1 MKMHQLKV
9 IAIMVALAIAFG
21 GYVVFKGRSG
31 GAQEAEHSEAAE
43 HGEKDDH
50 KQAKGAGESDNGDKH
65 AGEKHEAEGVIRFTG
80 DQVKLAGITMQT
92 AAAAHLD
99 TFIRMPGQIALN
111 EDRTAHVTARAP
123 GAVER
128 VAATLGQNVRKGD
141 VLVVI
146 ASAEIAGQRADLAAA
161 EKRVAYARSVYASE
175 KSLWEEKI
183 SARQDYLKAESDLR
197 EAEIAVQGARQ
208 KLAALGG
215 QGGSSG
221 ASNRLQVRAPF
232 GGTIVEKHVAQGEVV
247 GADTRIFTVSDLSTV
262 WADVVVP
269 AKDLE
274 IVRVGTE
281 AVIRSV
287 ASDTTAPGKV
297 SFVSSLIG
305 EESRSAKARVVLD
318 NPKTAWRPGLFV
330 NVDIVTGSAEV
341 PVAVAREAIQTVE
354 GRQVVFKRVGE
365 GFVAQPVSIGRSDGR
380 LVEIIKGM
388 KAGEHYAGA
397 GSFAIKAE
405 QAKGDAEHGH

>member
-1 MKMHQLKV
+1 MNKSQLKV

-21 GYVVFKGRSG
+21 GFVVLKGRSG
-31 GAQEAEHSEAAE
+31 GAQQAEHSEAAE
-43 HGEKDDH
+43 QGDKDDH
-50 KQAKGAGESDNGDKH
+50 KETKEAGGAGKGDEH
-65 AGEKHEAEGVIRFTG
+65 AGENHEAEGVIRFTD
-80 DQVKLAGITMQT
+80 DQIKFAGITMQT

-99 TFIRMPGQIALN
+99 TFIRMPGQITLN

-123 GAVER
+123 GAVEH

-141 VLVVI
+141 VLAAI
-146 ASAEIAGQRADLAAA
+146 ASAEIADQRADLAAA
-161 EKRVAYARSVYASE
+161 EKRVAYVRNVYASE

-197 EAEIAVQGARQ
+197 EAEIALQSARQ

-215 QGGSSG
+215 QGGGSG

-232 GGTIVEKHVAQGEVV
+232 GGTIVEKHVALGEVV

-287 ASDTTAPGKV
+287 ASSTTAPGRV

-305 EESRSAKARVVLD
+305 QESRSAKARVVLD

-341 PVAVAREAIQTVE
+341 PVAVTREALQTVE

-365 GFVAQPVSIGRSDGR
+365 GFMAQPVSVGRSDGR
-380 LVEIIKGM
+380 LVEIVSGM
-388 KAGEHYAGA
+388 KAGEQYAGA

-405 QAKGDAEHGH
+405 QAKGDAEHEH